1 MDFEWDWRKARANLA
16 KHGVRFE
23 DAVGALFD
31 EWGVTVEDDH
41 AGEERCITVGMDKS
55 GMLVVVVY
63 TWRGDSIRL
72 ISARRATRTEA
83 HWYARGEP

>member
-1 MDFEWDWRKARANLA
+1 MRFEWDWRKAKANFA

-31 EWGVTVEDDH
+31 DWAVTVDDDH
-41 AGEERCITVGMDKS
+41 LGEERCVTVGMDKV

-63 TWRGDSIRL
+63 TWRGDAIRL

-83 HWYARGEP
+83 GWYALGER